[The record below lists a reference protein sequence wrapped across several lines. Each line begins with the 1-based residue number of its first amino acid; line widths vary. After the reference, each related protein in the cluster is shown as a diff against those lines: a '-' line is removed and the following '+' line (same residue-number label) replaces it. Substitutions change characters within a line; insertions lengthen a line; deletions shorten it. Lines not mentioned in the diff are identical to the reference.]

1 MNSPYVVKYDCLT
14 LNRHLRIRLMGLLT
28 HSGWFLLLFCYG
40 KHIKNIQTHFT
51 TRYQYRVINMIEYS
65 FVYVDLKSKT
75 IRKDSTF
82 ESFYDSFIEI
92 DATRSLVEC
101 GVCVCLCCVC
111 TSVWRFPDLITLVF
125 SGRLIYS
132 TCNQK

>member
-1 MNSPYVVKYDCLT
+1 MF
-14 LNRHLRIRLMGLLT
+14 LRIRAG
-28 HSGWFLLLFCYG
+28 FNRARLLFCYG

-51 TRYQYRVINMIEYS
+51 ARYQYRVINMIEYS

-101 GVCVCLCCVC
+101 VVCLCCALCVHQ
-111 TSVWRFPDLITLVF
+111 FEDFQI
-125 SGRLIYS
+125 
-132 TCNQK
+132 